1 MAGQSDAAIVQALR
15 QQMTVAAARQ
25 MVAASNLANASTPG
39 YRAREVDFSAALDR
53 HVADGVQL
61 VSTQPGHLTAPG
73 AASPGGAASVIKT
86 REAADAD
93 ATARRDGNSVQL
105 DRELLS
111 MTRAAGDFAQ
121 AQTALAAK
129 FKLLRYAINEGR

>member
-1 MAGQSDAAIVQALR
+1 MGEQSDAAIVQALR

-25 MVAASNLANASTPG
+25 MVAASNLANVSTPG
-39 YRAREVDFSAALDR
+39 YRAREIDFSAALER
-53 HVADGVQL
+53 HVAGGVQL
-61 VSTQPGHLTAPG
+61 VSTQPGHLSGIGDT
-73 AASPGGAASVIKT
+73 SPGSAGSAIKT
-86 REAADAD
+86 REASVADGA
-93 ATARRDGNSVQL
+93 ARRDGNSVQL
-105 DRELLS
+105 DQELLS

>member
-1 MAGQSDAAIVQALR
+1 
-15 QQMTVAAARQ
+15 MTVAAARQ

-53 HVADGVQL
+53 HVAGGVHL
-61 VSTQPGHLTAPG
+61 ASNHPGHLTGIGDTPQRSAG
-73 AASPGGAASVIKT
+73 SAIRT
-86 REAADAD
+86 REASDAD
-93 ATARRDGNSVQL
+93 VAARRDGNSVQI
-105 DRELLS
+105 DRELLA